1 MSRKVEEINSLTL
14 AYIGDAI
21 YEIYVR
27 EYLIKKGISKVNDLQ
42 KEAVNY
48 VSAVNQKNYLEK
60 LIDSSFLDDNE
71 LEIVKRARNHKVS
84 SSPRKVDII
93 TYKWATGLEALVGY
107 LYLTGNNDRVKAI
120 MSFILGG

>member
-84 SSPRKVDII
+84 SSPRKVDIT